1 MKFSE
6 MPYKRVTWE
15 EIRETMQGH
24 IWAFTQAEDGEGQY
38 QAYRKAMEDMD
49 RFETQMTLASIRNDI
64 HMEDSFYEEEQKY
77 YDEIRP
83 LINNETQKLAALVVS
98 SPYRDVFVQKLG
110 RMAVA
115 NMDMFQRSYHEK
127 IVDLVQEENALISRY
142 DKLIASARIDWEGEI
157 LNLSLLRK
165 YMTDPDQEV
174 RRRACRKM
182 SAFLASISDEVDE
195 IYDQMVKNRTEQA
208 KRLGFDNYIP
218 LGYLRMNRSCYG
230 QKQVEEFRRQVKE
243 HIVPLAERL
252 HEERRKDLGVSHL
265 YYCDELVHFAQG
277 DPKPMGTPE
286 EILANGIRMYEEL
299 SPETSEF
306 IHFMMENELFD
317 VLGYKDKKAGGYM
330 TFLPVYQSPFVFA
343 NFNGT
348 SGDTDVLT
356 HECGHAFQGYLQRK
370 GMPAE
375 RDLTMETAEIHS
387 MSMEFFT
394 EPWMKLFYGD
404 RADDYIKM
412 HLMEAICF
420 IPYGCMVDEFQHIVY
435 ANPDMSPKERKAV
448 WSMLEKEYKPHLDY
462 EGDDFLE
469 NGGYWQRQ
477 GHIFQVP
484 FYYIDYC
491 LAQSCALAFKVKMD
505 EDYKGAWR
513 QYLRL
518 CQAGGKDFV
527 EALAIAE
534 LPNPL
539 EAGVL
544 ERIVGG
550 LEK

>member
-1 MKFSE
+1 
-6 MPYKRVTWE
+6 
-15 EIRETMQGH
+15 
-24 IWAFTQAEDGEGQY
+24 
-38 QAYRKAMEDMD
+38 
-49 RFETQMTLASIRNDI
+49 
-64 HMEDSFYEEEQKY
+64 
-77 YDEIRP
+77 
-83 LINNETQKLAALVVS
+83 
-98 SPYRDVFVQKLG
+98 
-110 RMAVA
+110 
-115 NMDMFQRSYHEK
+115 
-127 IVDLVQEENALISRY
+127 
-142 DKLIASARIDWEGEI
+142 
-157 LNLSLLRK
+157 
-165 YMTDPDQEV
+165 
-174 RRRACRKM
+174 
-182 SAFLASISDEVDE
+182 
-195 IYDQMVKNRTEQA
+195 
-208 KRLGFDNYIP
+208 
-218 LGYLRMNRSCYG
+218 
-230 QKQVEEFRRQVKE
+230 
-243 HIVPLAERL
+243 
-252 HEERRKDLGVSHL
+252 
-265 YYCDELVHFAQG
+265 
-277 DPKPMGTPE
+277 
-286 EILANGIRMYEEL
+286 
-299 SPETSEF
+299 
-306 IHFMMENELFD
+306 
-317 VLGYKDKKAGGYM
+317 M
-330 TFLPVYQSPFVFA
+330 TFLPTYQSPFVFA

-370 GMPAE
+370 GTPAE
-375 RDLTMETAEIHS
+375 HDRTMETAEIHS

-491 LAQSCALAFKVKMD
+491 LAQCCALAFKVKMD
-505 EDYKGAWR
+505 EDYKGAWQ

-539 EAGVL
+539 EEGAL
-544 ERIVGG
+544 ARIVGG
-550 LEK
+550 LET

>member
-1 MKFSE
+1 
-6 MPYKRVTWE
+6 
-15 EIRETMQGH
+15 
-24 IWAFTQAEDGEGQY
+24 
-38 QAYRKAMEDMD
+38 
-49 RFETQMTLASIRNDI
+49 
-64 HMEDSFYEEEQKY
+64 
-77 YDEIRP
+77 
-83 LINNETQKLAALVVS
+83 
-98 SPYRDVFVQKLG
+98 
-110 RMAVA
+110 
-115 NMDMFQRSYHEK
+115 
-127 IVDLVQEENALISRY
+127 
-142 DKLIASARIDWEGEI
+142 
-157 LNLSLLRK
+157 
-165 YMTDPDQEV
+165 
-174 RRRACRKM
+174 
-182 SAFLASISDEVDE
+182 
-195 IYDQMVKNRTEQA
+195 
-208 KRLGFDNYIP
+208 
-218 LGYLRMNRSCYG
+218 
-230 QKQVEEFRRQVKE
+230 
-243 HIVPLAERL
+243 
-252 HEERRKDLGVSHL
+252 
-265 YYCDELVHFAQG
+265 
-277 DPKPMGTPE
+277 
-286 EILANGIRMYEEL
+286 
-299 SPETSEF
+299 
-306 IHFMMENELFD
+306 
-317 VLGYKDKKAGGYM
+317 
-330 TFLPVYQSPFVFA
+330 
-343 NFNGT
+343 
-348 SGDTDVLT
+348 
-356 HECGHAFQGYLQRK
+356 
-370 GMPAE
+370 
-375 RDLTMETAEIHS
+375 

-505 EDYKGAWR
+505 EDYKGAWQ

-539 EAGVL
+539 EEGAL